1 MNWKTRSAGR
11 TFGPEGAETMKKT
24 MFAIA
29 IPLVAVLATGCGGD
43 DTSSGST
50 TGGGVTAPDVAG
62 RWTSGCLSAKQAD
75 GSTQYTSLDFDITQS
90 APGEGHWDV
99 DFRVHGDPKCST
111 GFLTVHIDGPYRFVE
126 PSDVVKGAWDV
137 LFSFD
142 ERTVTPENDA
152 ALGFLQSLGPC
163 GDGHF
168 EVGKPTDVYT
178 AGCAALGQY
187 PKSQCDADHD
197 LAWTD
202 GSELRFGERPAD
214 NDLCTEAKR
223 PTALSSTIL
232 RKE

>member
-1 MNWKTRSAGR
+1 
-11 TFGPEGAETMKKT
+11 MKKT

-29 IPLVAVLATGCGGD
+29 IPALLVLAAACGGD

-50 TGGGVTAPDVAG
+50 TGGGGGGAMPPDVAG
-62 RWTSGCLSAKQAD
+62 QWTSGCLAAKQAD
-75 GSTQYTSLDFDITQS
+75 GSTQYTSLDFDIAQTG
-90 APGEGHWDV
+90 AGEGHWAV
-99 DFRVHGDPKCST
+99 DFRIHSDPKCAT
-111 GFLTVHIDGPYRFVE
+111 GFLTVHIDGPYRFLE

-142 ERTVTPENDA
+142 ERLVTPENEA

-168 EVGKPTDVYT
+168 EVGKATDVYP

-197 LAWTD
+197 LAWTN
-202 GSELRFGERPAD
+202 GSELRFGQRPAD
-214 NDLCTEAKR
+214 NDLCTDAKR
-223 PTALSSTIL
+223 PTELSSVVL